1 MKKKR
6 MNKIEKPVFRRIFG
20 KKFLVWLIA
29 VIVIGF
35 IGSNLAIQVYEDYVE
50 SEWNEYS
57 AEMYSQIESIY
68 MDYYGDQQQGESK
81 QKEDA
86 DTSVS
91 GKETLALSVDEL
103 SEEEKEKQFK
113 LWVEYEAYVHSLYD
127 ISYMLLDAD
136 TLDTVAQSSYDKIY
150 WLARP
155 EGDMDDSRKGMEGD
169 FTIYACEDEEV
180 VEKLRNAYAEIDYD
194 RKGVLKV
201 WIEDVYVDGFTFIP
215 GKVKLIGLSFMG
227 AIDYDNVVKELDFT
241 PKDTTGY
248 THIVTDDMVENKE
261 LVGPYWYHNDMSEM
275 KKFMEETKEKAIVD
289 TVFKEGLEN
298 SSGYGVH
305 YTANGNM
312 KQIDFTSIS
321 VGEGDSAKEF
331 WFATLSQNSFWETY
345 RIEVILVYVGLIFLA
360 FIVSLITT
368 YTAYIKQKSFYE
380 MDQYRRNMTNTMAH
394 DLKSPLMVVSGFAE
408 NLLEQNL
415 EEKSKRYTKSIMENV
430 QYMNQ
435 IIEKVLELSK
445 VENVEYKLQKESV
458 DLRKLSEKLVKNYTT
473 QMDERGLE
481 VKLSGECTVSADELC
496 MTQVLDNLIG
506 NAVKYSIEGSV
517 IEIRLSDKTY
527 EIANTSVVEFDVD
540 VKDLVNP
547 FVKGD
552 NSRSGNK
559 GSGIGL
565 TIAKNLVEQHGYQL
579 ELECN
584 DGMFVAVIVM

>member
-1 MKKKR
+1 MKKR
-6 MNKIEKPVFRRIFG
+6 TNKIEKPVFRRMFG

-35 IGSNLAIQVYEDYVE
+35 IGSNLAIQVYSRYME
-50 SEWNEYS
+50 SEWDEYYE
-57 AEMYSQIESIY
+57 EMYSQVESIY
-68 MDYYGDQQQGESK
+68 MDYYGNEKQVESK
-81 QKEDA
+81 QEDEEGTAVPRKE
-86 DTSVS
+86 
-91 GKETLALSVDEL
+91 LALSIDEL
-103 SEEEKEKQFK
+103 NETEKEEQFK
-113 LWVEYEAYVHSLYD
+113 LWIEYEAYQNSSHD
-127 ISYMLLDAD
+127 TAYMLLDTD
-136 TLDTVAQSSYDKIY
+136 TLDTVAQSCFNKIY
-150 WLARP
+150 LLAKQ
-155 EGDMDDSRKGMEGD
+155 GGMLDESETSVEED
-169 FTIYACEDEEV
+169 LTIYACEEEEV
-180 VEKLRNAYAEIDYD
+180 VAQLRKEAAELQ
-194 RKGVLKV
+194 GVFKV
-201 WIEDVYVDGFTFIP
+201 WIDDMYVDGFTFIP
-215 GKVKLIGLSFMG
+215 GKVKLIGFSMEEGF
-227 AIDYDNVVKELDFT
+227 DYSNVVKELDFT
-241 PKDTTGY
+241 PSNTDGY
-248 THIVTDDMVENKE
+248 THIVTHEMVENKE
-261 LVGPYWYHNDMSEM
+261 LIGPLWYHNDLPVMET
-275 KKFMEETKEKAIVD
+275 FMEEIEQELIVAP
-289 TVFKEGLEN
+289 TFQQELEN

-345 RIEVILVYVGLIFLA
+345 QIEVILVYVGLIFLA

>member
-1 MKKKR
+1 MKKKCT
-6 MNKIEKPVFRRIFG
+6 NKIEKPVFRRMFW

-35 IGSNLAIQVYEDYVE
+35 IGSNLAIQVFGDYME
-50 SEWNEYS
+50 NEWNNYS
-57 AEMYSQIESIY
+57 REMYSQVESIAKE
-68 MDYYGDQQQGESK
+68 YYGDEKQGESK
-81 QKEDA
+81 QETGEGTTSQRKE
-86 DTSVS
+86 
-91 GKETLALSVDEL
+91 LALSVDEL
-103 SEEEKEKQFK
+103 NEAEKEEQFK

-136 TLDTVAQSSYDKIY
+136 TLDTVAQSSYNKIY

-155 EGDMDDSRKGMEGD
+155 EGDVDDSGKGMEGD
-169 FTIYACEDEEV
+169 FTIYACEDEEI

-194 RKGVLKV
+194 REGVLKV
-201 WIEDVYVDGFTFIP
+201 LVEDAYVDGFTFIP
-215 GKVKLIGLSFMG
+215 GKVKLVGLSFIG
-227 AIDYDNVVKELDFT
+227 GIDYDNVVKELDFT
-241 PKDTTGY
+241 PEDTTGY
-248 THIVTDDMVENKE
+248 THIVTDEMVENKE
-261 LVGPYWYHNDMSEM
+261 LLGPYWYHNDMSEM
-275 KKFMEETKEKAIVD
+275 DEFIEETKEKSIVD
-289 TVFKEGLEN
+289 TVFKEELEN
-298 SSGYGVH
+298 ASGYGVH
-305 YTANGNM
+305 YTANGNL
-312 KQIDFTSIS
+312 KQIDFTNLS

-331 WFATLSQNSFWETY
+331 WFVTLSKNSFWEMYQTE
-345 RIEVILVYVGLIFLA
+345 IILIYGGLVFVA
-360 FIVSLITT
+360 FIVALISS
-368 YTAYIKQKSFYE
+368 YTAYVKQKSFYE

-408 NLLEQNL
+408 NLLEQDL
-415 EEKSKRYTKSIMENV
+415 AEKPKHFTKSILENV

-445 VENVEYKLQKESV
+445 VENAEYKLQKENV

-527 EIANTSVVEFDVD
+527 EIANTSAVEFDVD
-540 VKDLVNP
+540 VKDLMNP

-552 NSRSGNK
+552 NSRSGK
-559 GSGIGL
+559 RGSGIGL

-579 ELECN
+579 ELKCN
-584 DGMFVAVIVM
+584 DGVFVAVIVW